1 MVPLGSHSTQP
12 AQLYTAA
19 TVLALEA
26 VVVGSLCCVFIIG
39 WQLDGRIGS
48 LICVWEDIVQPK
60 K

>member
-12 AQLYTAA
+12 AQLYTA
-19 TVLALEA
+19 ALEA